1 MSASRVMGIA
11 ALLLAVGIMIGALG
25 AHALRGVLEP
35 RQLESLHTGV
45 NYQIF
50 NALGLLL
57 VGLLM
62 RDNPSG
68 ALRIVAIG
76 LVAGIVCFSG
86 GIYVMLAGAPRVL
99 GLVTPVGGVL
109 MICAWLVLAFTM
121 LGRR

>member
-62 RDNPSG
+62 RDDPSG
-68 ALRIVAIG
+68 VLRIVAIG

-109 MICAWLVLAFTM
+109 MICAWLVLGFTM